1 MILKI
6 NIILRSPFNV
16 LHSVLI
22 GNMHD
27 DITYNRPRLHMVSL
41 NQHYHRK
48 CIVFYDLQLHFW
60 LVHLQYSGCRYFII
74 GVGSLQNF
82 QRGGSKFENIRS
94 VVVEK
99 GSVEISSVSELT
111 ATSSQNSLIGN
122 QAASSSQN
130 SMTGGCGSGES
141 ILTTGGTEGIP
152 RSDLT
157 SGGELQ
163 VLTWCSQLPLVYWM
177 EIV

>member
-1 MILKI
+1 M
-6 NIILRSPFNV
+6 
-16 LHSVLI
+16 
-22 GNMHD
+22 
-27 DITYNRPRLHMVSL
+27 
-41 NQHYHRK
+41 
-48 CIVFYDLQLHFW
+48 
-60 LVHLQYSGCRYFII
+60 
-74 GVGSLQNF
+74 
-82 QRGGSKFENIRS
+82 GG
-94 VVVEK
+94 
-99 GSVEISSVSELT
+99 
-111 ATSSQNSLIGN
+111 

-157 SGGELQ
+157 CGGELQ